1 MKKLLQQPSALAMI
15 AVCSLLV
22 SGLAPYDRMVWLL
35 EVFPI
40 LIGLPV
46 LLCTYGHFRF
56 TNLVYLLLLIHAIIL
71 MIGGH
76 YSYARVPAGLWF
88 QDLFH
93 LSRNHFDRLGHLA
106 QGFIPAMV
114 TREILLRRSPL
125 VAGKWLSG
133 IVLAICLAI
142 SASYE
147 FIEWW
152 VALLGG
158 YQAEEFLATQGDV
171 WDTQWDMFLA
181 LVGAAIALLT
191 LSRYHDHQLQKHDYR

>member
-1 MKKLLQQPSALAMI
+1 MI